1 MNEEELVSYV
11 VRYCKHE
18 LSEEEYRFLQR
29 WLEEK
34 QENRQ
39 TFREWVRTYRQGR
52 KVGVLGWDS
61 GGAGLGANIL
71 PSLCLA
77 PEETSLMEGMVETSC
92 NTDPFIG

>member
-1 MNEEELVSYV
+1 M

-52 KVGVLGWDS
+52 KVGCWDGIQEEQPGEQIS
-61 GGAGLGANIL
+61 C

-77 PEETSLMEGMVETSC
+77 PEETSIMEGMVETSC

>member
-39 TFREWVRTYRQGR
+39 TFRECQ
-52 KVGVLGWDS
+52 S
-61 GGAGLGANIL
+61 GL
-71 PSLCLA
+71 PVKGHTVENPIGGCLIQVWSK
-77 PEETSLMEGMVETSC
+77 EH
-92 NTDPFIG
+92 

>member
-1 MNEEELVSYV
+1 
-11 VRYCKHE
+11 
-18 LSEEEYRFLQR
+18 
-29 WLEEK
+29 
-34 QENRQ
+34 
-39 TFREWVRTYRQGR
+39 
-52 KVGVLGWDS
+52 VLGWDS